1 MNIRPFLMFQGEG
14 ADAIAH
20 YEAVVPGTRVL
31 QIEHYDAAGPGLEG
45 TVKTATLSLAGQEVL
60 VTDSFVKHAFGFTP
74 SLSFFVDCGN
84 LAELETLAERLA
96 EGGRV
101 LMPLGEY
108 GFSRKFAWV
117 EDRYHVSWQLN
128 LP

>member
-1 MNIRPFLMFQGEG
+1 MNIRPFLMFQGD
-14 ADAIAH
+14 ASNAIAF
-20 YEAVVPGTRVL
+20 YEKVVPGTHVV
-31 QIEHYDAAGPGLEG
+31 QIEHYDATGPGLEG
-45 TVKTATLSLAGQEVL
+45 TVKIATLSLAGQEVMIFNSY
-60 VTDSFVKHAFGFTP
+60 VSHEFDFTP
-74 SLSFFVDCGN
+74 AFSFFVTCATPAEVEA
-84 LAELETLAERLA
+84 LAGRLA

-117 EDRYHVSWQLN
+117 EDRFRVSWQIN